1 MKNLSHNR
9 IVASLTRCGYALAFA
24 FLFFLVDQGAMA
36 QAQKDELTGPIR
48 GQLRHT
54 SGTKSLY
61 FPATVKRFYSS
72 REYRQVWLTPERGET
87 GHAWQA
93 MMLLDCVLQYGLS
106 HSDYHPAE
114 LTYDELRAIVEKPAT
129 VSGEKKAAFDI
140 LLTDAMLTLLD
151 HLHYGK
157 LNPELT
163 AKAVDAGQGDLRLD
177 TVLSSAIKLPDLVQ
191 AVEAVQP
198 KSKAYQHLQ
207 YWMYKWK
214 GLYTGD
220 CFEVPEEQVRKV
232 AINMER
238 LRWAGIADGPYIQV
252 NIPTFM
258 LSIFL
263 KDTTYRYP
271 VIVGNKAHPTP
282 LLAGTLTGIHALPAA
297 TLTRSLRISEELP
310 LVQLN
315 LKSNLRSQLEFVF
328 VSKYPVSM
336 AEFNSPDWY
345 HKAQRAVT
353 KGNIG
358 IANGA
363 DLAAELLK
371 LQPGASQLPA
381 LRRGVNAGQEINIRL
396 KRGIPFKVTYLTCLI
411 RDGQLETF
419 DDVYQLDGRLEHAL
433 YHELPDVIAKK

>member
-1 MKNLSHNR
+1 M
-9 IVASLTRCGYALAFA
+9 ISLTRFGYALSIA
-24 FLFFLVDQGAMA
+24 FLFGITNQNVLA
-36 QAQKDELTGPIR
+36 QVPKDELAGPISR
-48 GQLRHT
+48 QLHQT
-54 SGTKSLY
+54 SDRQSLY
-61 FPATVKRFYSS
+61 FPLTVKRFYSG

-114 LTYDELRAIVEKPAT
+114 LTYNELRAIVEKPNT
-129 VSGEKKAAFDI
+129 VSAEKKAAFDI

-157 LNPELT
+157 LNPELA
-163 AKAVDAGQGDLRLD
+163 AKEVDAGQGDLRLD

-191 AVEAVQP
+191 AMEAVQP
-198 KSKAYQHLQ
+198 KSKAYQSLQ

-220 CFEVPEEQVRKV
+220 CYEIPEEQVRKV

-238 LRWAGIADGPYIQV
+238 LRWAGIANGPYIQV
-252 NIPTFM
+252 NIPTFT

-282 LLAGTLTGIHALPAA
+282 LLAGMLTGIHAHPAA
-297 TLTRSLRISEELP
+297 TLTRSLRINEELP

-315 LKSNLRSQLEFVF
+315 LKPNLRSQLEFVF
-328 VSKYPVSM
+328 TSKYPVSM

-345 HKAQRAVT
+345 HQAQRAVT

-371 LQPGASQLPA
+371 LQPGASLLPV
-381 LRRGVNAGQEINIRL
+381 LRRGVNAGQEINIQL

-411 RDGQLETF
+411 RNGQLETYN
-419 DDVYQLDGRLEHAL
+419 DVYQLDARLEQAL
-433 YHELPDVIAKK
+433 YHDQADALAKK